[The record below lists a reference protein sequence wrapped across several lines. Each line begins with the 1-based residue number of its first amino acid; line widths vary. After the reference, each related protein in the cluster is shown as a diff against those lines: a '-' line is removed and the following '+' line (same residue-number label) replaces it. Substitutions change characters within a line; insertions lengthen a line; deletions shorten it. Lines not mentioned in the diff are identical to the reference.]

1 MYKWLLEALSSW
13 LFPPPSCRRE
23 VGPSV
28 PQSRKRRTQA
38 SPEDLDQ
45 EQAKRQK
52 LGIVGTLTQGIASLI
67 KLPSQLTTKYLQTGD
82 QHAEAT
88 DENVSNVSRTLADKQ
103 MESTSGVQISKMG
116 KKTNCCSNLNPAI
129 EMVSDSHRVM
139 TCLRHDQTYSVRKNV
154 KKNHNAVREDLQS
167 WGLVSCRHWL
177 EGSTLDTGRYLR
189 KPRCTVE
196 EASAPTCNTYVSMY
210 IYECPGS
217 GMTVEYFSSSIHWK
231 NYNLSTSSNN
241 FWSSSSSLFLYAN
254 YYYTEQ
260 TAYGLVSGVQKEERE
275 KYKQLLEQ
283 EKEKR
288 SETIPSPVR
297 AKYLDTQ
304 SYGHVSLTE
313 INHASFGK
321 PKNGVGSIGPLHSK
335 TDVNS
340 LMTVTE
346 RPSKSEKFLIQKKEN
361 IKQLLADDLSEEVSL
376 RLRLSQEGISY
387 RSCSLVESEEQKWQS
402 VDKST
407 AGLPALTEDME
418 REIANVLSHGEDD
431 EILTSAFKLNI
442 TRGDIQTLKNQQWLN
457 DVVINFYM
465 NLLVERNKKPGFAD
479 LYAFS
484 TFFYPKLNSAGYCAV
499 RRWTKGVDLFQYDMI
514 LVPIHISVHWALVVI
529 DMRRETIKYFDS
541 MGQNGDRI
549 CMKLLQYLQ
558 EESKAKRNVGINPT
572 SWTLYSV
579 KPHEIPQQS
588 NGSDCGMFACKY
600 ADFISRDKP
609 IVFTQCHMPYYRKRM
624 VWEILHQQIQCLLW
638 PLLQRWRYAE
648 IFLRTVLNSEVLSKG
663 LNHG

>member
-1 MYKWLLEALSSW
+1 MKDELWKWLPVDIWSLL
-13 LFPPPSCRRE
+13 
-23 VGPSV
+23 
-28 PQSRKRRTQA
+28 TQ
-38 SPEDLDQ
+38 LLQ
-45 EQAKRQK
+45 TGK
-52 LGIVGTLTQGIASLI
+52 LTYQGIVGTLTQGIASLI

-139 TCLRHDQTYSVRKNV
+139 TCLRHDQTYSVRKNG

-167 WGLVSCRHWL
+167 WGLVSRRHWL

-196 EASAPTCNTYVSMY
+196 E
-210 IYECPGS
+210 
-217 GMTVEYFSSSIHWK
+217 
-231 NYNLSTSSNN
+231 
-241 FWSSSSSLFLYAN
+241 
-254 YYYTEQ
+254 
-260 TAYGLVSGVQKEERE
+260 GVQKEERE

-418 REIANVLSHGEDD
+418 REIANALSHGEDD

>member
-23 VGPSV
+23 VGPSL
-28 PQSRKRRTQA
+28 PQSRKRRQPSTQA

-139 TCLRHDQTYSVRKNV
+139 TCLRHDQTYSVRKNG

-167 WGLVSCRHWL
+167 WGLVSRRHWL

-196 EASAPTCNTYVSMY
+196 E
-210 IYECPGS
+210 
-217 GMTVEYFSSSIHWK
+217 
-231 NYNLSTSSNN
+231 
-241 FWSSSSSLFLYAN
+241 
-254 YYYTEQ
+254 
-260 TAYGLVSGVQKEERE
+260 GVQKEERE

-346 RPSKSEKFLIQKKEN
+346 RPSKSEKFLIQKKEVSIYGEN

-418 REIANVLSHGEDD
+418 REIANALSHGEDD

-558 EESKAKRNVGINPT
+558 EESKAKRNMGINPT

>member
-23 VGPSV
+23 VGPSL
-28 PQSRKRRTQA
+28 PQSRKRRQPSTQA

-139 TCLRHDQTYSVRKNV
+139 TCLRHDQTYSVRKNG

-167 WGLVSCRHWL
+167 WGLVSRRHWL

-196 EASAPTCNTYVSMY
+196 E
-210 IYECPGS
+210 
-217 GMTVEYFSSSIHWK
+217 
-231 NYNLSTSSNN
+231 
-241 FWSSSSSLFLYAN
+241 
-254 YYYTEQ
+254 
-260 TAYGLVSGVQKEERE
+260 GVQKEERE

-418 REIANVLSHGEDD
+418 REIANALSHGEDD

-558 EESKAKRNVGINPT
+558 EESKAKRNMGINPT

>member
-1 MYKWLLEALSSW
+1 MT
-13 LFPPPSCRRE
+13 
-23 VGPSV
+23 GPTL
-28 PQSRKRRTQA
+28 P
-38 SPEDLDQ
+38 
-45 EQAKRQK
+45 
-52 LGIVGTLTQGIASLI
+52 GIVGTLTQGIASLI

-139 TCLRHDQTYSVRKNV
+139 TCLRHDQTYSVRKNG

-167 WGLVSCRHWL
+167 WGLVSRRHWL

-196 EASAPTCNTYVSMY
+196 E
-210 IYECPGS
+210 
-217 GMTVEYFSSSIHWK
+217 
-231 NYNLSTSSNN
+231 
-241 FWSSSSSLFLYAN
+241 
-254 YYYTEQ
+254 
-260 TAYGLVSGVQKEERE
+260 GVQKEERE

-418 REIANVLSHGEDD
+418 REIANALSHGEDD

>member
-28 PQSRKRRTQA
+28 PQSRKRRQPSTQA

-139 TCLRHDQTYSVRKNV
+139 TCLRHDQTYSVRKNG

-167 WGLVSCRHWL
+167 WGLVSRRHWL

-196 EASAPTCNTYVSMY
+196 E
-210 IYECPGS
+210 
-217 GMTVEYFSSSIHWK
+217 
-231 NYNLSTSSNN
+231 
-241 FWSSSSSLFLYAN
+241 
-254 YYYTEQ
+254 
-260 TAYGLVSGVQKEERE
+260 GVQKEERE

-407 AGLPALTEDME
+407 AGLPALTE
-418 REIANVLSHGEDD
+418 
-431 EILTSAFKLNI
+431 
-442 TRGDIQTLKNQQWLN
+442 
-457 DVVINFYM
+457 VINFYM

>member
-23 VGPSV
+23 VGPSL
-28 PQSRKRRTQA
+28 PQSRKRRQPSTQA

-139 TCLRHDQTYSVRKNV
+139 TCLRHDQTYSVRKNG

-167 WGLVSCRHWL
+167 WGLVSRRHWL

-196 EASAPTCNTYVSMY
+196 E
-210 IYECPGS
+210 
-217 GMTVEYFSSSIHWK
+217 
-231 NYNLSTSSNN
+231 
-241 FWSSSSSLFLYAN
+241 
-254 YYYTEQ
+254 
-260 TAYGLVSGVQKEERE
+260 GVQKEERE

-346 RPSKSEKFLIQKKEN
+346 RPSKSEKFLIQKKEVSIYGEN

-418 REIANVLSHGEDD
+418 REIANALSHGEDD

-558 EESKAKRNVGINPT
+558 EESKAKRN
-572 SWTLYSV
+572 
-579 KPHEIPQQS
+579 EIPQQS

>member
-1 MYKWLLEALSSW
+1 MFRQEKGGKRQLSLLC
-13 LFPPPSCRRE
+13 P
-23 VGPSV
+23 
-28 PQSRKRRTQA
+28 TQA

-139 TCLRHDQTYSVRKNV
+139 TCLRHDQTYSVRKNG

-167 WGLVSCRHWL
+167 WGLVSRRHWL

-196 EASAPTCNTYVSMY
+196 E
-210 IYECPGS
+210 
-217 GMTVEYFSSSIHWK
+217 
-231 NYNLSTSSNN
+231 
-241 FWSSSSSLFLYAN
+241 
-254 YYYTEQ
+254 
-260 TAYGLVSGVQKEERE
+260 GVQKEERE

-346 RPSKSEKFLIQKKEN
+346 RPSKSEKFLIQKKEVSIYGEN

-418 REIANVLSHGEDD
+418 REIANALSHGEDD

-558 EESKAKRNVGINPT
+558 EESKAKRNMGINPT

>member
-1 MYKWLLEALSSW
+1 MRFCLPTE
-13 LFPPPSCRRE
+13 
-23 VGPSV
+23 
-28 PQSRKRRTQA
+28 
-38 SPEDLDQ
+38 
-45 EQAKRQK
+45 
-52 LGIVGTLTQGIASLI
+52 GIVGTLTQGIASLI

-139 TCLRHDQTYSVRKNV
+139 TCLRHDQTYSVRKNG

-167 WGLVSCRHWL
+167 WGLVSRRHWL

-196 EASAPTCNTYVSMY
+196 E
-210 IYECPGS
+210 
-217 GMTVEYFSSSIHWK
+217 
-231 NYNLSTSSNN
+231 
-241 FWSSSSSLFLYAN
+241 
-254 YYYTEQ
+254 
-260 TAYGLVSGVQKEERE
+260 GVQKEERE

-418 REIANVLSHGEDD
+418 REIANALSHGEDD

>member
-23 VGPSV
+23 VGPSL
-28 PQSRKRRTQA
+28 PQSRKRRQPSTQA

-139 TCLRHDQTYSVRKNV
+139 TCLRHDQTYSVRKNG

-167 WGLVSCRHWL
+167 WGLVSRRHWL

-196 EASAPTCNTYVSMY
+196 E
-210 IYECPGS
+210 
-217 GMTVEYFSSSIHWK
+217 
-231 NYNLSTSSNN
+231 
-241 FWSSSSSLFLYAN
+241 
-254 YYYTEQ
+254 
-260 TAYGLVSGVQKEERE
+260 GVQKEERE

-346 RPSKSEKFLIQKKEN
+346 RPSKSEKFLIQKKEVSIYGEN

-407 AGLPALTEDME
+407 AGLPALTE
-418 REIANVLSHGEDD
+418 
-431 EILTSAFKLNI
+431 
-442 TRGDIQTLKNQQWLN
+442 
-457 DVVINFYM
+457 VINFYM

-558 EESKAKRNVGINPT
+558 EESKAKRNMGINPT

>member
-28 PQSRKRRTQA
+28 PQSRKRRQPSTQA

-139 TCLRHDQTYSVRKNV
+139 TCLRHDQTYSVRKNG

-167 WGLVSCRHWL
+167 WGLVSRRHWL

-196 EASAPTCNTYVSMY
+196 EA
-210 IYECPGS
+210 I
-217 GMTVEYFSSSIHWK
+217 
-231 NYNLSTSSNN
+231 
-241 FWSSSSSLFLYAN
+241 
-254 YYYTEQ
+254 
-260 TAYGLVSGVQKEERE
+260 QKEERE

-418 REIANVLSHGEDD
+418 REIANALSHGEDD

>member
-28 PQSRKRRTQA
+28 PQSRKRRQPSTQA

-139 TCLRHDQTYSVRKNV
+139 TCLRHDQTYSVRKNG

-167 WGLVSCRHWL
+167 WGLVSRRHWL

-196 EASAPTCNTYVSMY
+196 E
-210 IYECPGS
+210 
-217 GMTVEYFSSSIHWK
+217 
-231 NYNLSTSSNN
+231 
-241 FWSSSSSLFLYAN
+241 
-254 YYYTEQ
+254 
-260 TAYGLVSGVQKEERE
+260 GVQKEERE

-418 REIANVLSHGEDD
+418 REIANALSHGEDD